1 MSEKERRTEIFV
13 KGLKDGLPIG
23 LGYFSVAFSL
33 GIVAIDAG
41 LDAVQ
46 GFFASIT
53 VIASAGEY
61 AGFLSIA
68 ASASYIELALIMF
81 VTNARYML
89 MACAMSQRFEPGLKM
104 HHRFLMGFTITDE
117 IFAVTIAQPGYLNP
131 WYTYGVSVASVPL
144 WAIGT
149 SIGIIMGDIL
159 PASVVSALSVAL
171 YGMFIAVI
179 VPPSRKSRI
188 IAGIVIICFV
198 SSYVFSVI
206 PSLEGITAGT
216 RTIILT
222 VLISA
227 LAAVLFP
234 VKEES
239 ADA

>member
-131 WYTYGVSVASVPL
+131 WYT
-144 WAIGT
+144 
-149 SIGIIMGDIL
+149 
-159 PASVVSALSVAL
+159 LS
-171 YGMFIAVI
+171 
-179 VPPSRKSRI
+179 
-188 IAGIVIICFV
+188 
-198 SSYVFSVI
+198 
-206 PSLEGITAGT
+206 
-216 RTIILT
+216 
-222 VLISA
+222 LIHI
-227 LAAVLFP
+227 
-234 VKEES
+234 
-239 ADA
+239 